1 MIKGTVNGILEA
13 VITVVVS
20 GTAERSS
27 RVDALI
33 DTGYGGD
40 IMLPTDVVRDLG
52 LVRVGGTRLVLA
64 NGKEESFRTY
74 MATVDWSGNKRG
86 VAVHATSA
94 AALVGMR
101 LLEGHSL
108 QIDVHQ
114 GGRVLIET
122 PAAYQRRLIAAADA
136 RRAAP
141 SVDDTT
147 MADSMVRTTCMAR
160 RASPRRARP
169 APHVIPRVYDDL
181 MNIKRCPAGFASI
194 GRDRCHTPSLG
205 WSHAT

>member
-1 MIKGTVNGILEA
+1 MIEGTVNGILEA
-13 VITVVVS
+13 VVTLVVS

-86 VAVHATSA
+86 VAVHAGNA
-94 AALVGMR
+94 VALVGMR
-101 LLEGHSL
+101 LLEGHNL
-108 QIDVHQ
+108 RIDVRQ
-114 GGRVLIET
+114 GGRVLIEVPT
-122 PAAYQRRLIAAADA
+122 A
-136 RRAAP
+136 
-141 SVDDTT
+141 
-147 MADSMVRTTCMAR
+147 
-160 RASPRRARP
+160 
-169 APHVIPRVYDDL
+169 
-181 MNIKRCPAGFASI
+181 
-194 GRDRCHTPSLG
+194 
-205 WSHAT
+205 